1 MAELAPSL
9 VGSWRLVSYETKR
22 ADGAAGSASHP
33 FGDAPIGLFI
43 FDPDGN
49 YSVQLSNPADSG
61 SWVGSWGRY
70 EVDEA
75 EVMFILE
82 PTAGT
87 AQLPTGTKTTRRVT
101 LNGNGTATFR
111 PPVQVV
117 EPGIGPGCSRRLHV
131 KKRREEKRARGARKC
146 DFYGLLGSTG
156 QAESDALGRAGL
168 DRQRVDRAVV
178 EARLDRGLDQPV
190 LVEA

>member
-22 ADGAAGSASHP
+22 ADGAGGSASHP

-87 AQLPTGTKTTRRVT
+87 AQLPPGNKTTRRVT
-101 LNGNGTATFR
+101 LNGDGTATFR

-117 EPGIGPGCSRRLHV
+117 DGVDIQGYITWRKVS
-131 KKRREEKRARGARKC
+131 GA
-146 DFYGLLGSTG
+146 G
-156 QAESDALGRAGL
+156 Q
-168 DRQRVDRAVV
+168 V
-178 EARLDRGLDQPV
+178 
-190 LVEA
+190 

>member
-1 MAELAPSL
+1 MAVPSAVRCHRRLPAEEPSAAEDLRISAAGLRGVREGQWLATEKNEKNEKKRRRAAVAELAPSL

-87 AQLPTGTKTTRRVT
+87 AQLPPGTKTTRRVT

-117 EPGIGPGCSRRLHV
+117 DGVDIQGYITWRKVSGAGPV
-131 KKRREEKRARGARKC
+131 
-146 DFYGLLGSTG
+146 
-156 QAESDALGRAGL
+156 
-168 DRQRVDRAVV
+168 
-178 EARLDRGLDQPV
+178 
-190 LVEA
+190 